1 MRHASAGDDPRDPVA
16 RDPAA
21 VRGVA
26 VRVVLGN
33 QHRLFLDALTAA
45 LSQEGVMV
53 VAQAISPRE
62 VLAAVARHEPDICLL
77 AASFPGSSGLDVLRV
92 IRRRHQA
99 VKVVMFSD
107 TSDPMI
113 AARASDA
120 GAAGFI
126 SKEQRVAEIVRT
138 LTRVL
143 AGEWSLGT
151 RLTAPGADRFG
162 SQVSGGD
169 CLLRLLTM
177 REQEVLMLMME
188 GESTKQIA
196 RSLAIGLCTAR
207 THVQSVLVKLG
218 AHSRLE
224 ATSMVARAGVLGT
237 AGQYSF
243 GSLAQA
249 TAASG

>member
-1 MRHASAGDDPRDPVA
+1 
-16 RDPAA
+16 
-21 VRGVA
+21 
-26 VRVVLGN
+26 
-33 QHRLFLDALTAA
+33 
-45 LSQEGVMV
+45 MV
-53 VAQAISPRE
+53 VAQATSPRE

-77 AASFPGSSGLDVLRV
+77 AASFPDSSGLDVLRV

-107 TSDPMI
+107 TSDAMI
-113 AARASDA
+113 VAQASDA

-126 SKEQRVAEIVRT
+126 WKDQRIAEIVRT

-143 AGEWSLGT
+143 AGEWALGT
-151 RLTAPGADRFG
+151 APSAPGAGRFG
-162 SQVSGGD
+162 LQVSDGD

-196 RSLAIGLCTAR
+196 RSLAIALSTAR
-207 THVQSVLVKLG
+207 THVQSVLFKLG

-224 ATSMVARAGVLGT
+224 ATSMVARAGVLST
-237 AGQYSF
+237 TGQYSF

-249 TAASG
+249 AAASG

>member
-1 MRHASAGDDPRDPVA
+1 
-16 RDPAA
+16 
-21 VRGVA
+21 

-33 QHRLFLDALTAA
+33 QHRLFLDALTEA
-45 LSQEGVMV
+45 LSQEGVIV
-53 VAQAISPRE
+53 AAQAASPRE

-77 AASFPGSSGLDVLRV
+77 ATSFPGSSGLEILRV

-99 VKVVMFSD
+99 VKVVMLSD
-107 TSDPMI
+107 TSDPVI
-113 AARASDA
+113 VARASDA

-126 SKEQRVAEIVRT
+126 WKDQRITEIVRA

-143 AGEWSLGT
+143 AGEWALGT
-151 RLTAPGADRFG
+151 ALSAPGAGHFG
-162 SQVSGGD
+162 SRVSGGD

-196 RSLAIGLCTAR
+196 RSLAIALSTAR

-243 GSLAQA
+243 GSLAPA
-249 TAASG
+249 AAASG

>member
-1 MRHASAGDDPRDPVA
+1 MRI
-16 RDPAA
+16 
-21 VRGVA
+21 
-26 VRVVLGN
+26 VLGN
-33 QHRLFLDALTAA
+33 QHRLFLDALTEA

-53 VAQAISPRE
+53 VARATSPRA

-77 AASFPGSSGLDVLRV
+77 AASFPDSSGLDVLR
-92 IRRRHQA
+92 IICRRHQA
-99 VKVVMFSD
+99 VKVVVFSD
-107 TSDPMI
+107 TSNPVI
-113 AARASDA
+113 AAQASDA
-120 GAAGFI
+120 GAAGFVWKGQGI
-126 SKEQRVAEIVRT
+126 AEIVRA

-143 AGEWSLGT
+143 AGEWALGT
-151 RLTAPGADRFG
+151 TLSAPGAGRFG
-162 SQVSGGD
+162 SQVPSGD
-169 CLLRLLTM
+169 WLLRLLTM

-196 RSLAIGLCTAR
+196 RSLAIALSTAR
-207 THVQSVLVKLG
+207 THVQNVLVKLG

>member
-1 MRHASAGDDPRDPVA
+1 
-16 RDPAA
+16 
-21 VRGVA
+21 
-26 VRVVLGN
+26 
-33 QHRLFLDALTAA
+33 
-45 LSQEGVMV
+45 MV
-53 VAQAISPRE
+53 VAQATSPRE

-77 AASFPGSSGLDVLRV
+77 AASFPDSSGLDVLRV

-113 AARASDA
+113 VAQASTA

-126 SKEQRVAEIVRT
+126 WKEQRITEIVRT

-143 AGEWSLGT
+143 AGEWALGT
-151 RLTAPGADRFG
+151 ALSAPGADRFD
-162 SQVSGGD
+162 SQVSD
-169 CLLRLLTM
+169 DACLLRLLTM

-196 RSLAIGLCTAR
+196 RSLAIALSTAR

-224 ATSMVARAGVLGT
+224 ATSMAARAGVLGT
-237 AGQYSF
+237 TGPYSF

-249 TAASG
+249 AAAGG

>member
-1 MRHASAGDDPRDPVA
+1 
-16 RDPAA
+16 
-21 VRGVA
+21 
-26 VRVVLGN
+26 
-33 QHRLFLDALTAA
+33 
-45 LSQEGVMV
+45 MV
-53 VAQAISPRE
+53 VARATSPRA

-77 AASFPGSSGLDVLRV
+77 AASFPDSSGLDVLRV
-92 IRRRHQA
+92 ICRRHQA

-107 TSDPMI
+107 TSNPVI
-113 AARASDA
+113 AAQASDA
-120 GAAGFI
+120 GAAGFVW
-126 SKEQRVAEIVRT
+126 KEQGIAEIVGT

-143 AGEWSLGT
+143 AGEWALGAT
-151 RLTAPGADRFG
+151 LSAPGADRFG
-162 SQVSGGD
+162 SQVPSGD

-237 AGQYSF
+237 ASQYSF

>member
-1 MRHASAGDDPRDPVA
+1 M
-16 RDPAA
+16 
-21 VRGVA
+21 
-26 VRVVLGN
+26 RVVLGN
-33 QHRLFLDALTAA
+33 QHRLFLDALTEA
-45 LSQEGVMV
+45 LSQEGVIV
-53 VAQAISPRE
+53 VAQATSPRE
-62 VLAAVARHEPDICLL
+62 VLAAVARHEPDICLV
-77 AASFPGSSGLDVLRV
+77 AASFPDSSGLDVLRV

-107 TSDPMI
+107 TSDPMFT
-113 AARASDA
+113 ARASDA

-126 SKEQRVAEIVRT
+126 WKEQRIAEIVRT

-143 AGEWSLGT
+143 AGEW
-151 RLTAPGADRFG
+151 APGTALSAAGSGRFG
-162 SQVSGGD
+162 SQVSDGD

-196 RSLAIGLCTAR
+196 RSLAIALSTAR

-224 ATSMVARAGVLGT
+224 ATSMVARAGLLGT
-237 AGQYSF
+237 AGHYSF

-249 TAASG
+249 QASAASG

>member
-1 MRHASAGDDPRDPVA
+1 
-16 RDPAA
+16 
-21 VRGVA
+21 

-33 QHRLFLDALTAA
+33 QHRLFLDALTEA
-45 LSQEGVMV
+45 LSQEGVTV
-53 VAQAISPRE
+53 VAQATSPPE

-77 AASFPGSSGLDVLRV
+77 ATSFPDSSGLDVLRV

-99 VKVVMFSD
+99 VKVVMLSD
-107 TSDPMI
+107 TSNPVI

-120 GAAGFI
+120 GAAGFLW
-126 SKEQRVAEIVRT
+126 KEQRIAEIVRT
-138 LTRVL
+138 LARVL
-143 AGEWSLGT
+143 AGEWALGT
-151 RLTAPGADRFG
+151 TPSVTGAGRFG
-162 SQVSGGD
+162 SQVSDGD
-169 CLLRLLTM
+169 RLLRLLTM

-196 RSLAIGLCTAR
+196 RLLAIAPSTAR
-207 THVQSVLVKLG
+207 THAQSVLAKLG

-249 TAASG
+249 AAASG

>member
-1 MRHASAGDDPRDPVA
+1 MVA
-16 RDPAA
+16 
-21 VRGVA
+21 
-26 VRVVLGN
+26 
-33 QHRLFLDALTAA
+33 
-45 LSQEGVMV
+45 
-53 VAQAISPRE
+53 AQATSPRE

-77 AASFPGSSGLDVLRV
+77 AASFPDSSGLDVIRV
-92 IRRRHQA
+92 IRRRHQG

-107 TSDPMI
+107 TSDPTI
-113 AARASDA
+113 VARASHA

-126 SKEQRVAEIVRT
+126 WKEQRIAEIIRT

-143 AGEWSLGT
+143 AGEWALGT
-151 RLTAPGADRFG
+151 ALSAPGAGHFG
-162 SQVSGGD
+162 SRVSDGD

-196 RSLAIGLCTAR
+196 RSLAIAMNTAR

-224 ATSMVARAGVLGT
+224 ATSMVARTGVLGT

-243 GSLAQA
+243 GSQAQEA
-249 TAASG
+249 AASG

>member
-1 MRHASAGDDPRDPVA
+1 
-16 RDPAA
+16 
-21 VRGVA
+21 VRL
-26 VRVVLGN
+26 VLGN
-33 QHRLFLDALTAA
+33 QHRLFLDALTEA

-53 VAQAISPRE
+53 VAQATSPRE

-77 AASFPGSSGLDVLRV
+77 AASFPESSGLDVLRV
-92 IRRRHQA
+92 IRRLHQA
-99 VKVVMFSD
+99 VKVVMFCD
-107 TSDPMI
+107 AANLVI
-113 AARASDA
+113 ATQASDA

-126 SKEQRVAEIVRT
+126 WKEQRIAEIVRT

-143 AGEWSLGT
+143 AGEWALGT
-151 RLTAPGADRFG
+151 TLSAPGVGRFR
-162 SQVSGGD
+162 SQVSDGD

-196 RSLAIGLCTAR
+196 RLLAIALSTAR

-224 ATSMVARAGVLGT
+224 ATSIVAQAGALGT
-237 AGQYSF
+237 ADQHPF

>member
-1 MRHASAGDDPRDPVA
+1 
-16 RDPAA
+16 
-21 VRGVA
+21 
-26 VRVVLGN
+26 
-33 QHRLFLDALTAA
+33 
-45 LSQEGVMV
+45 MV
-53 VAQAISPRE
+53 VAQATSPRE

-77 AASFPGSSGLDVLRV
+77 AASFPDSSGLDVLRV
-92 IRRRHQA
+92 IRRQHQA

-113 AARASDA
+113 VAQASDA
-120 GAAGFI
+120 GAVGFI
-126 SKEQRVAEIVRT
+126 WKEQRITEIVRT

-143 AGEWSLGT
+143 AGEWALGT
-151 RLTAPGADRFG
+151 ALSAPGAGRFD
-162 SQVSGGD
+162 SQVPDGD

-196 RSLAIGLCTAR
+196 RSLAIALSTAH
-207 THVQSVLVKLG
+207 THVQSVLLKLG

-237 AGQYSF
+237 TGQYSF

-249 TAASG
+249 AAASG

>member
-1 MRHASAGDDPRDPVA
+1 
-16 RDPAA
+16 
-21 VRGVA
+21 VRI
-26 VRVVLGN
+26 VLGN
-33 QHRLFLDALTAA
+33 RHRLFLDALTEA

-53 VAQAISPRE
+53 AAQATCGRE

-77 AASFPGSSGLDVLRV
+77 AIGFPDSGGLDVLRV
-92 IRRRHQA
+92 IRRRHPA
-99 VKVVMFSD
+99 VKVIMLLD
-107 TSDPMI
+107 TSDPVI
-113 AARASDA
+113 VAQASDA

-126 SKEQRVAEIVRT
+126 WKEQCIAEIVRT
-138 LTRVL
+138 LTGVL
-143 AGEWSLGT
+143 AGEWVLG
-151 RLTAPGADRFG
+151 GAASARGAGRFG
-162 SQVSGGD
+162 SQVVADSD

-196 RSLAIGLCTAR
+196 RSLAIALSTAR

-224 ATSMVARAGVLGT
+224 ATSMVARSGVLGA

-243 GSLAQA
+243 GSLPQA
-249 TAASG
+249 VAAGG

>member
-1 MRHASAGDDPRDPVA
+1 MRAPGTVRAARRPRI
-16 RDPAA
+16 PAV
-21 VRGVA
+21 VRGAA

-33 QHRLFLDALTAA
+33 QHRLFLDALTEA

-53 VAQAISPRE
+53 VAQATSPRE

-77 AASFPGSSGLDVLRV
+77 GTSFPDSSGLEILRV
-92 IRRRHQA
+92 IRSRHQA
-99 VKVVMFSD
+99 VKVVMLSD
-107 TSDPMI
+107 TSDPVI
-113 AARASDA
+113 VAQASDA

-126 SKEQRVAEIVRT
+126 WKEQRITEIVRT

-143 AGEWSLGT
+143 AGEWALGT
-151 RLTAPGADRFG
+151 TLTAPGVGRFG
-162 SQVSGGD
+162 SQVSYGD
-169 CLLRLLTM
+169 CLLRPLTM

-237 AGQYSF
+237 AGQYSS

>member
-1 MRHASAGDDPRDPVA
+1 
-16 RDPAA
+16 
-21 VRGVA
+21 

-33 QHRLFLDALTAA
+33 RHRLFLDALTEA

-53 VAQAISPRE
+53 VAQATSPRE

-77 AASFPGSSGLDVLRV
+77 AASFPDSSGLDVLRV
-92 IRRRHQA
+92 IRRRHRA

-113 AARASDA
+113 VAQASDA

-126 SKEQRVAEIVRT
+126 WKDQRIAEIVRT

-143 AGEWSLGT
+143 AGEWALGT
-151 RLTAPGADRFG
+151 ALSAPGAGRFG
-162 SQVSGGD
+162 LQVSGGD
-169 CLLRLLTM
+169 CVLRLLTM

-196 RSLAIGLCTAR
+196 RSLAIALSTAR
-207 THVQSVLVKLG
+207 THVQSVLFKLG

-224 ATSMVARAGVLGT
+224 ATSMVARTGVLST
-237 AGQYSF
+237 TGQYSF

-249 TAASG
+249 AAASG

>member
-1 MRHASAGDDPRDPVA
+1 M
-16 RDPAA
+16 
-21 VRGVA
+21 
-26 VRVVLGN
+26 RVVLGN
-33 QHRLFLDALTAA
+33 RHRLFLDALTEA
-45 LSQEGVMV
+45 LSQEGVTV
-53 VAQAISPRE
+53 VAQATSPRE

-77 AASFPGSSGLDVLRV
+77 AASFPDSSGLDVLRV

-107 TSDPMI
+107 TSDAMVV
-113 AARASDA
+113 AQASDA

-126 SKEQRVAEIVRT
+126 WKDQRIAEIVRT

-143 AGEWSLGT
+143 AGEWALGT
-151 RLTAPGADRFG
+151 ALSAPGADRFG
-162 SQVSGGD
+162 LQVSDGD

-196 RSLAIGLCTAR
+196 RSLAIALSTAR
-207 THVQSVLVKLG
+207 THVQSVLFKLG

-224 ATSMVARAGVLGT
+224 ATSMVARAGVLST
-237 AGQYSF
+237 TGQYSF

-249 TAASG
+249 AAASG